1 MFVTLNSKIISN
13 PTSGLA
19 RPSRP
24 LAALVNNSRFQG
36 SALCPAQSGSSDG
49 EIAVAGCCFLRDVEN
64 SLGLIDFK
72 NKKTVTCSLSEFFEG
87 PQIESLNQF
96 LPCPPL
102 AKESQDLIFQLSVFS
117 CGGLALGGCMS
128 HKLGDGGTASTLFS
142 AWSAISQGSSSCDFE
157 TLLPN
162 LAKASLVFPPRNDVP
177 RQLFSLVDDIWFV
190 ENNCITKRFVFD
202 AKATETLRE
211 KAKGEGDLKPSRTGA
226 LSSFLGK
233 RYMATS
239 LALSG
244 SPRPCILRYVV
255 NLRAR
260 TEPLLFDGAIGNLFR
275 TVGAVSKP
283 EADLELHELAIIIRE
298 SVAKM
303 DHQDFLKSLQGDEGF
318 N

>member
-1 MFVTLNSKIISN
+1 
-13 PTSGLA
+13 
-19 RPSRP
+19 
-24 LAALVNNSRFQG
+24 
-36 SALCPAQSGSSDG
+36 
-49 EIAVAGCCFLRDVEN
+49 
-64 SLGLIDFK
+64 
-72 NKKTVTCSLSEFFEG
+72 
-87 PQIESLNQF
+87 
-96 LPCPPL
+96 
-102 AKESQDLIFQLSVFS
+102 
-117 CGGLALGGCMS
+117 MS

-142 AWSAISQGSSSCDFE
+142 AWSAIGQGSSSCDFE